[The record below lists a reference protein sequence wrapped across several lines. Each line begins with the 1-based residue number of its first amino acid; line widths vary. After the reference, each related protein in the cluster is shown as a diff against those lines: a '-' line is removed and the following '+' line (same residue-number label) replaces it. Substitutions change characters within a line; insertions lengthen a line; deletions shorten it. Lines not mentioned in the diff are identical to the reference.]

1 MKLVY
6 EKGPYLKDSERTNK
20 IMKRVLIALL
30 PIILFSFYKNGI
42 IPFSK
47 GYTNIYGLFQP
58 LILILTAGLTSLGT
72 EFLYNKYFLKL
83 KNPLQ
88 GKYAFFPG
96 LFFSLLM
103 SINTPLW
110 MIVMGAF
117 FATVVGK
124 LLFGGFGH
132 NIFNPALVGAL
143 FITVSYGALI
153 PGGYLNAFELDTITG
168 PTALATNY
176 IDSFPKVI
184 EAFGG
189 IGNYIFGFI
198 PGTLGETPKLLI
210 IMSFIFLAVTKT
222 IKYLIP
228 LTYVG
233 VVFITTFVIG
243 SVNGLDITF
252 PLFQIFTGGL
262 LLGAVFM
269 ATDPVTTPTTRL
281 GQVLFGIGLGLLTVI
296 FRFLTPYPEGV
307 LTSILTMNMLVILID
322 ELGDQSQRKIILKI
336 ITLIIGLGLIIGTG
350 FLIGNKI
357 KSPVELDNNY
367 QIIEKANQKYQVSQK
382 GFGGLIKAEIIFE
395 KDLIKEINII
405 SQNESLWQNIEKE
418 DYLQKLIDQQD
429 NLEALDTV
437 SGTTITSQAL
447 KDLIKNTKDDYKE

>member
-47 GYTNIYGLFQP
+47 EYTNIYGLFQP

-72 EFLYNKYFLKL
+72 EFLYNKYLLKL

-322 ELGDQSQRKIILKI
+322 ELGDQSQRKIILKT

-395 KDLIKEINII
+395 KDLIKEINIM

>member
-6 EKGPYLKDSERTNK
+6 EKGPYLKDSETTNK

-47 GYTNIYGLFQP
+47 EYTNIYGLFQP

-72 EFLYNKYFLKL
+72 EFLYNKYLLKL

-184 EAFGG
+184 
-189 IGNYIFGFI
+189 
-198 PGTLGETPKLLI
+198 
-210 IMSFIFLAVTKT
+210 
-222 IKYLIP
+222 
-228 LTYVG
+228 
-233 VVFITTFVIG
+233 
-243 SVNGLDITF
+243 
-252 PLFQIFTGGL
+252 
-262 LLGAVFM
+262 
-269 ATDPVTTPTTRL
+269 
-281 GQVLFGIGLGLLTVI
+281 
-296 FRFLTPYPEGV
+296 
-307 LTSILTMNMLVILID
+307 
-322 ELGDQSQRKIILKI
+322 
-336 ITLIIGLGLIIGTG
+336 
-350 FLIGNKI
+350 
-357 KSPVELDNNY
+357 
-367 QIIEKANQKYQVSQK
+367 
-382 GFGGLIKAEIIFE
+382 
-395 KDLIKEINII
+395 
-405 SQNESLWQNIEKE
+405 
-418 DYLQKLIDQQD
+418 
-429 NLEALDTV
+429 
-437 SGTTITSQAL
+437 
-447 KDLIKNTKDDYKE
+447 

>member
-42 IPFSK
+42 LPFYK

-72 EFLYNKYFLKL
+72 EFLYNKYLLKL
-83 KNPLQ
+83 KKPLQ